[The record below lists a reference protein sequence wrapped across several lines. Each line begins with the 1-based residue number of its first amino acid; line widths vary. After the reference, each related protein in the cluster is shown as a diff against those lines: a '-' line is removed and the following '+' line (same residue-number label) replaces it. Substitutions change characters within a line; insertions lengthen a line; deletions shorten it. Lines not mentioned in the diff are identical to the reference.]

1 MNKKQTLKKVLKI
14 TGISLGVLLVVM
26 IAAPFLFKDQIKKA
40 VVDAANKNLNAKLKV
55 DGFGLNFFSNFPN
68 ATLSLNDAS
77 LIGIGDFAKDTL
89 LKAKSASVTIDL
101 SSIFSGNYQV
111 TKILLD
117 ETQVY
122 AKVLADGR
130 ANWDIMKTDSTTE
143 AKGDTTTS
151 AFNLQLKK
159 ISLNN
164 CSVIYDDQSSDMK
177 VILDKWSGNISG
189 DFSAASTTIN
199 TESSVNELSFYMS
212 KIPYLYKVKTSAN
225 ASIKADLNKFTFSF
239 IESVLEINAVKAT
252 INGTFAMLTGED
264 GMEFDLKMK
273 APDTQFKDIL
283 SLLPAMY
290 TADFKDVKA
299 SGTAALDAYV
309 KGVMKG
315 EEYPAFDL
323 KLIVKNGMF
332 QYPSLPKSVTG
343 INVDMKVTSPG
354 GSLDKT
360 VVDISKFDFNMG
372 GNPFSAI
379 LKVSTPISDPN
390 LDAKMKG
397 VIDLNMIKDVYPLE
411 KGTELSGR
419 LDANLNISTR
429 MSYVEK
435 EQYDKVKASGGL
447 KVTGLNYRSTTM
459 PLVAINTLSMQFSP
473 QFVNVDNFQAKIGR
487 NDIAA
492 NGRLDNLLAYALK
505 NKTLKGTLN
514 LSSNYLNLNDFM
526 TETATTA
533 TATADDSSLPTFEVP
548 KNLDFTLNGKM
559 KQVVYEKID
568 MTNVSGAILVKDGT
582 LSFKNLGG
590 NALGG
595 SLLMNGSYS
604 TAANP
609 KTPKVAMDMKL
620 SDVSFAQTF
629 KSVEMVQKFAPIFEK
644 IGGKYSMNFNMN
656 SVMGKSYSDM
666 LKTLTMSGLL
676 QSSDVKVQG
685 TEVLNSLASTLKT
698 DALKSLA
705 VKDLK
710 LPFSI
715 ENGRVSTKPF
725 TVNANGGKLNLS
737 GTTGLDQTIDYKGM
751 VTLPK
756 NLANKYVDNIGITIG
771 GTFAKPK
778 IGIDTKSL
786 LSSTIN
792 SASKQ
797 LLGTS
802 VDDKKEEAKQ
812 KASAEAAK
820 QAQRIRDEAKA
831 ASDKLVEEAQK
842 QGQKLVDAT
851 SNPLA
856 KIAAQKASDKLV
868 KEAQKKGQK
877 LIDEADVRAKQVEG
891 AVK

>member
-1 MNKKQTLKKVLKI
+1 MNKKQILKKTLKI
-14 TGISLGVLLVVM
+14 TGISFGIVLVAM
-26 IAAPFLFKDQIKKA
+26 IVAPFLFKNQIKKA

-55 DGFGLNFFSNFPN
+55 DDFGLNFFSNFPN

-77 LIGIGDFAKDTL
+77 LSGVGDFAKDTL
-89 LKAKSASVTIDL
+89 LNAKSASITIDL

-111 TKILLD
+111 TKVLLD
-117 ETQVY
+117 RTRIY

-130 ANWDIMKTDSTTE
+130 ANWDIMKADSTQSK
-143 AKGDTTTS
+143 ADTTTS
-151 AFNLQLKK
+151 SFKLQLKK
-159 ISLNN
+159 ISLND

-177 VILDKWSGNISG
+177 VVLNKWSGNISG

-225 ASIKADLNKFTFSF
+225 ASIKADLNKLSFSF

-252 INGTFAMLTGED
+252 INGTFAMLAGEE

-290 TADFKDVKA
+290 TSDFKDVKA

-315 EEYPAFDL
+315 EEYPSFDL

-343 INVDMKVTSPG
+343 INVDMKVASPG
-354 GSLDKT
+354 GSLDKA
-360 VVDISKFDFNMG
+360 VIDISKFDFNMG
-372 GNPFSAI
+372 GNPFSAV
-379 LKVSTPISDPN
+379 LKVSTPISDPD
-390 LDAKMKG
+390 LAARMKG
-397 VIDLNMIKDVYPLE
+397 IIDLNMIKDVYPLE

-435 EQYDKVKASGGL
+435 EEYAKVNASGGL
-447 KVTGLNYRSTTM
+447 KVTGLNYRSAAM
-459 PLVAINTLSMQFSP
+459 PLVAVNTMSMQFSP
-473 QFVNVDNFQAKIGR
+473 QFVNLSDFNAKIGR
-487 NDIAA
+487 NDIEA

-526 TETATTA
+526 SSSSVTTA
-533 TATADDSSLPTFEVP
+533 ASDNSALPTFEIP
-548 KNLDFTLNGKM
+548 KNLDFSLNGKM
-559 KQVVYEKID
+559 KEVVYQKIN
-568 MTNVSGAILVKDGT
+568 MTNVSGVVLVKDGA
-582 LSFKNLGG
+582 LAFKNLSG

-595 SLLMNGSYS
+595 SLVLNGSYS

-609 KTPKVAMDMKL
+609 QNPKVAMDMKL
-620 SDVSFAQTF
+620 SNVSFAETF

-644 IGGKYSMNFNMN
+644 IAGNYSMNFNMN
-656 SVMGKSYSDM
+656 TMMGSGYMDM
-666 LKTLTMSGLL
+666 LKTLTMTGLL

-715 ENGRVSTKPF
+715 ENGRVNTKPF
-725 TVNANGGKLNLS
+725 TVSANGGKLNLS
-737 GTTGLDQTIDYKGM
+737 GTTGLDQTIDYKGT

-756 NLANKYVDNIGITIG
+756 NLANKFVDNIGITIG
-771 GTFAKPK
+771 GTFTKPK

-786 LSSTIN
+786 LTNTVN
-792 SASKQ
+792 SATKQ
-797 LLGTS
+797 LLGTT
-802 VDDKKEEAKQ
+802 VDDKKEELKQ

-831 ASDKLVEEAQK
+831 ASDKIVDEAQK

-856 KIAAQKASDKLV
+856 KLAAQKASDKLV
-868 KEAQKKGQK
+868 KEAQKQGQK
-877 LIDEADVRAKQVEG
+877 LIDEAEVRAKQVES

>member
-1 MNKKQTLKKVLKI
+1 MDKKLILKKTLKI
-14 TGISLGVLLVVM
+14 TGISLGVLLVAM

-40 VVDAANKNLNAKLKV
+40 VVHAADKKLNAKLKV
-55 DGFGLNFFSNFPN
+55 NDFSLNFFSNFPN
-68 ATLSLNDAS
+68 ATLSLNDAALS
-77 LIGIGDFAKDTL
+77 GVGDFAKDTL

-101 SSIFSGNYQV
+101 SSIFSGNYRV
-111 TKILLD
+111 TKISLD
-117 ETQVY
+117 ETKVY

-130 ANWDIMKTDSTTE
+130 ANWDIMKTDSAE
-143 AKGDTTTS
+143 AKADTASST
-151 AFNLQLKK
+151 FKVELKK
-159 ISLNN
+159 ISLTN
-164 CSVIYDDQSSDMK
+164 CSVIYDDLSSDMK
-177 VILDKWSGNISG
+177 VVLDKWSGNISG

-212 KIPYLYKVKTSAN
+212 KIPYIYKVKTTAN

-239 IESVLEINAVKAT
+239 INSVLEINAVKAT
-252 INGTFAMLTGED
+252 IDGTFAMLTGED

-290 TADFKDVKA
+290 TDNFKDVKA

-315 EEYPAFDL
+315 EEYPAFNL
-323 KLIVKNGMF
+323 KLLVKNGMF

-343 INVDMKVTSPG
+343 INVDMKVASPG

-372 GNPFSAI
+372 GNPFAAV

-390 LDAKMKG
+390 LDARMKG
-397 VIDLNMIKDVYPLE
+397 IIDLNMIKDVYPLE

-419 LDANLNISTR
+419 LDANLNVATR

-447 KVTGLNYRSTTM
+447 KVTGLNYRSAAM
-459 PLVAINTLSMQFSP
+459 PLVAISTMSMQFSP
-473 QFVNVDNFQAKIGR
+473 QFVNLENFQAKIGR

-526 TETATTA
+526 TGTATT
-533 TATADDSSLPTFEVP
+533 TAAADNSALPTFEVP

-568 MTNVSGAILVKDGT
+568 MTNVSGTISVKDGI

-595 SLLMNGSYS
+595 SLLMNGTYN

-609 KTPKVAMDMKL
+609 KAPKVAMDMKL
-620 SDVSFAQTF
+620 SNVSFAQTF

-644 IGGKYSMNFNMN
+644 IGGNYSMNFNMN
-656 SVMGKSYSDM
+656 SVMGSNYLDM
-666 LKTLTMSGLL
+666 LKTLTMNGLL

-685 TEVLNSLASTLKT
+685 TEVLNSLASSLKT

-710 LPFSI
+710 LPFTI
-715 ENGRVSTKPF
+715 ENGRVNTKPF
-725 TVNANGGKLNLS
+725 TVNANGGQLNLS
-737 GTTGLDQTIDYKGM
+737 GTTGLDQTIDYKGT

-771 GTFAKPK
+771 GTFTKPK

-786 LSSTIN
+786 LSGAVN

-802 VDDKKEEAKQ
+802 VDDKKEELKQ

-831 ASDKLVEEAQK
+831 ASDKLVDEAQK

-856 KIAAQKASDKLV
+856 KIAAQKASDRLV
-868 KEAQKKGQK
+868 KEAQKQGQK
-877 LIDEADVRAKQVEG
+877 LVDEAEVKAKQVEG
-891 AVK
+891 VVK

>member
-1 MNKKQTLKKVLKI
+1 
-14 TGISLGVLLVVM
+14 
-26 IAAPFLFKDQIKKA
+26 
-40 VVDAANKNLNAKLKV
+40 
-55 DGFGLNFFSNFPN
+55 
-68 ATLSLNDAS
+68 
-77 LIGIGDFAKDTL
+77 
-89 LKAKSASVTIDL
+89 
-101 SSIFSGNYQV
+101 
-111 TKILLD
+111 
-117 ETQVY
+117 
-122 AKVLADGR
+122 
-130 ANWDIMKTDSTTE
+130 
-143 AKGDTTTS
+143 
-151 AFNLQLKK
+151 
-159 ISLNN
+159 
-164 CSVIYDDQSSDMK
+164 
-177 VILDKWSGNISG
+177 
-189 DFSAASTTIN
+189 
-199 TESSVNELSFYMS
+199 LSFYMS
-212 KIPYLYKVKTSAN
+212 KIPYIYKVKTTAN

-239 IESVLEINAVKAT
+239 INSVLEINAVKAT
-252 INGTFAMLTGED
+252 IDGTFAMLTGED

-290 TADFKDVKA
+290 TDNFKDVKA

-315 EEYPAFDL
+315 EEYPAFNL
-323 KLIVKNGMF
+323 KLLVKNGMF

-343 INVDMKVTSPG
+343 INVDMKVASPG

-372 GNPFSAI
+372 GNPFAAV

-390 LDAKMKG
+390 LDARMKG
-397 VIDLNMIKDVYPLE
+397 IIDLNMIKDVYPLE

-419 LDANLNISTR
+419 LDANLNVATR

-447 KVTGLNYRSTTM
+447 KVTGLNYRSAAM
-459 PLVAINTLSMQFSP
+459 PLVAISTMSMQFSP
-473 QFVNVDNFQAKIGR
+473 QFVNLENFQAKIGR

-526 TETATTA
+526 TGTATT
-533 TATADDSSLPTFEVP
+533 TAAADNSALPTFEVP

-568 MTNVSGAILVKDGT
+568 MTNVSGTISVKDGI

-595 SLLMNGSYS
+595 SLLMNGTYN

-609 KTPKVAMDMKL
+609 KAPKVAMDMKL
-620 SDVSFAQTF
+620 SNVSFAQTF

-644 IGGKYSMNFNMN
+644 IGGNYSMNFNMN
-656 SVMGKSYSDM
+656 SVMGSNYLDM
-666 LKTLTMSGLL
+666 LKTLTMNGLL

-685 TEVLNSLASTLKT
+685 TEVLNSLASSLKT

-710 LPFSI
+710 LPFTI
-715 ENGRVSTKPF
+715 ENGRVNTKPF
-725 TVNANGGKLNLS
+725 TVNANGGQLNLS
-737 GTTGLDQTIDYKGM
+737 GTTGLDQTIDYKGT

-771 GTFAKPK
+771 GTFTKPK

-786 LSSTIN
+786 LSGAVN
-792 SASKQ
+792 SA
-797 LLGTS
+797 
-802 VDDKKEEAKQ
+802 
-812 KASAEAAK
+812 
-820 QAQRIRDEAKA
+820 
-831 ASDKLVEEAQK
+831 
-842 QGQKLVDAT
+842 
-851 SNPLA
+851 
-856 KIAAQKASDKLV
+856 
-868 KEAQKKGQK
+868 
-877 LIDEADVRAKQVEG
+877 
-891 AVK
+891 